1 MSQVPACNSLHCG
14 VLVPDNG
21 QHCPPAAVTLI
32 VCILRR
38 PYEHS
43 LALTGRL
50 RSHFTVVNY
59 FVVFGVTAENGS
71 YFERGE
77 GRGWWWS
84 GVRGGCVG
92 GGGEK
97 EHLGTEQQESPRS
110 NRVPLWIEI
119 DTHIQEKES

>member
-21 QHCPPAAVTLI
+21 QHCPPAAVPLI

-50 RSHFTVVNY
+50 RSHFTVLNY

-71 YFERGE
+71 YFERGGGE
-77 GRGWWWS
+77 GVVVEWS
-84 GVRGGCVG
+84 RRRVCV
-92 GGGEK
+92 GGEK